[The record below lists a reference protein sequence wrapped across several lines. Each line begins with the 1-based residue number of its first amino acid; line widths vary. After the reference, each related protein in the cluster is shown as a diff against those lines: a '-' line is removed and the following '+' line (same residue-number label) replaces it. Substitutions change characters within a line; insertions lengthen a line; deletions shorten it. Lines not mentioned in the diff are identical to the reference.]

1 MSATT
6 PAEATD
12 NTDKSPDSGLDTG
25 LADARRS
32 LSRLCLATG
41 EVKPVGEM
49 IRYVVAPDGIIV
61 PDLGHKLPG
70 RGAWVTASEA
80 ALKTA
85 IDKRAFARAFRGRG
99 RIEGK
104 ADSALPALVDKL
116 LFKAALDSLSIA
128 NKAGQVLTGFE
139 KIRERLG
146 GKRVI
151 ALLHASDAGE
161 DGRAKLNAAAYAASP
176 DTAEEIRLFSGEQL
190 DLALGRPNVVHAAL
204 LDHAA
209 CRAFLAHCLQY
220 QRWREERPRADDNNG
235 RGRGDR

>member
-1 MSATT
+1 MSA
-6 PAEATD
+6 AILKEAND
-12 NTDKSPDSGLDTG
+12 NTAKGPDSGLDSG
-25 LADARRS
+25 MADARRG
-32 LSRLCLATG
+32 LARLCLATG

-49 IRYVVAPDGIIV
+49 IRYVVAPDGAIV
-61 PDLGHKLPG
+61 PDLAHKLPG
-70 RGAWVTASEA
+70 RGAWVTASAA

-85 IDKRAFARAFRGRG
+85 IDKRAFARAFRGKG

-104 ADSALPALVDKL
+104 ADTALPALVEKL
-116 LFKAALDSLSIA
+116 LFKAAIESLSIA

-146 GKRVI
+146 GHRVI

-161 DGRAKLNAAAYAASP
+161 DGRAKLNAAARAASLEGP
-176 DTAEEIRLFSGEQL
+176 EEIRLFSGEQL

>member
-1 MSATT
+1 VSAATL
-6 PAEATD
+6 AEATD
-12 NTDKSPDSGLDTG
+12 TTDKGLDSG

-49 IRYVVAPDGIIV
+49 IRYVVAPGGTIV
-61 PDLGHKLPG
+61 PDLAHKLPG
-70 RGAWVTASEA
+70 RGAWITATEA

-85 IDKRAFARAFRGRG
+85 IDKKAFGRAFRGKG
-99 RIEGK
+99 KIDAK
-104 ADSALPALVDKL
+104 ADAALPALVEKL

-146 GKRVI
+146 GNRII
-151 ALLHASDAGE
+151 ALLHASDASE
-161 DGRAKLNAAAYAASP
+161 DGRAKLNAAARAASP

-220 QRWREERPRADDNNG
+220 QRWREERPRADNNNG
-235 RGRGDR
+235 RRRGDR

>member
-1 MSATT
+1 MSAAILTEDI
-6 PAEATD
+6 A
-12 NTDKSPDSGLDTG
+12 NTDKGRDNGLDAG
-25 LADARRS
+25 LADARRG

-41 EVKPVGEM
+41 EVRPVSEM
-49 IRYVVAPDGIIV
+49 IRYVVAPDGGIV
-61 PDLGHKLPG
+61 PDLAHKLPG
-70 RGAWVTASEA
+70 RGAWVTASAA
-80 ALKTA
+80 ALKAA
-85 IDKRAFARAFRGRG
+85 IDKKAFGRAFRGK
-99 RIEGK
+99 GK
-104 ADSALPALVDKL
+104 ADRALPALVEKL
-116 LFKAALDSLSIA
+116 LFKAALESLSIA

-146 GKRVI
+146 GNRVI

-161 DGRAKLNAAAYAASP
+161 DGRAKLNAAAHAASP

>member
-1 MSATT
+1 MSAAT

-12 NTDKSPDSGLDTG
+12 NTDKSPDSGLDTGLDTG

-49 IRYVVAPDGIIV
+49 IRYVVAPDGGIV
-61 PDLGHKLPG
+61 PDLTHKLPG
-70 RGAWVTASEA
+70 RGAWVTASA
-80 ALKTA
+80 SALKTA
-85 IDKRAFARAFRGRG
+85 IDRRAFARAFRGK
-99 RIEGK
+99 GK
-104 ADSALPALVDKL
+104 VDSALPALVDKL
-116 LFKAALDSLSIA
+116 LFKAAIDSLSIA

>member
-1 MSATT
+1 MSAAIL
-6 PAEATD
+6 AEDIA
-12 NTDKSPDSGLDTG
+12 NTDKGLDTG
-25 LADARRS
+25 LADARRG
-32 LSRLCLATG
+32 LTRLCLATG

-49 IRYVVAPDGIIV
+49 IRYVAAPDGAVV
-61 PDLGHKLPG
+61 PDLAHKLPG

-85 IDKRAFARAFRGRG
+85 IDRKAFARAFRGK
-99 RIEGK
+99 GK
-104 ADSALPALVDKL
+104 ADAALPALVEKL
-116 LFKAALDSLSIA
+116 LLKAASESLSIA
-128 NKAGQVLTGFE
+128 NKTGQVLTGFE

-151 ALLHASDAGE
+151 ALLHASDAAE
-161 DGRAKLNAAAYAASP
+161 DGRAKLNAAAHAVSP
-176 DTAEEIRLFSGEQL
+176 EAPEEIRLFSGEQL

-220 QRWREERPRADDNNG
+220 QRWREERPRADNNNG
-235 RGRGDR
+235 RRRGDR

>member
-1 MSATT
+1 MSA
-6 PAEATD
+6 ATLAKAND
-12 NTDKSPDSGLDTG
+12 NTDKDLDAG
-25 LADARRS
+25 LADARRG

-49 IRYVVAPDGIIV
+49 IRYVAAPDGRVV
-61 PDLGHKLPG
+61 PDLAHKLPG
-70 RGAWVTASEA
+70 RGAWVTASKA

-85 IDKRAFARAFRGRG
+85 IDKKAFGRAFRGK
-99 RIEGK
+99 GK
-104 ADSALPALVDKL
+104 ADGALAALVETL
-116 LFKAALDSLSIA
+116 LFKAAIESLSIA

-146 GKRVI
+146 GHRVI

-161 DGRAKLNAAAYAASP
+161 DGRAKLNAAAHTASP
-176 DTAEEIRLFSGEQL
+176 QAPEEIRLFSGEQL

-220 QRWREERPRADDNNG
+220 QRWREERPRADNNNG
-235 RGRGDR
+235 RRRGDR

>member
-1 MSATT
+1 VSAAIH
-6 PAEATD
+6 AEAND
-12 NTDKSPDSGLDTG
+12 IDKGPDSGLDAG
-25 LADARRS
+25 IADARRG
-32 LSRLCLATG
+32 LTRLCLATG

-49 IRYVVAPDGIIV
+49 IRYVVAPDGAIV
-61 PDLGHKLPG
+61 PDLAHKLPG
-70 RGAWVTASEA
+70 RGAWVTASAA
-80 ALKTA
+80 ALKIA
-85 IDKRAFARAFRGRG
+85 IDKKAFTRAFCGK
-99 RIEGK
+99 GK
-104 ADSALPALVDKL
+104 ADAALPALVEKL
-116 LFKAALDSLSIA
+116 LFKAAADSLSIA

-146 GKRVI
+146 GHRVV

-161 DGRAKLNAAAYAASP
+161 DGRAKLNAAARAASP
-176 DTAEEIRLFSGEQL
+176 AAPEEIRLFSGEQL